1 MEVDP
6 RIRPETEDT
15 LERRAEDCS
24 APPKTEVLLPTVR
37 VPVYKAVAVAF
48 VVVLFEAVKF
58 VSVEE
63 ALEMKPLPNW
73 RVVEVDCSPVPRVTN
88 GYANELPLPQP
99 VQFVTVRFPIT
110 AVLALRSVVEA
121 LPEA

>member
-1 MEVDP
+1 MV
-6 RIRPETEDT
+6 
-15 LERRAEDCS
+15 
-24 APPKTEVLLPTVR
+24 
-37 VPVYKAVAVAF
+37 VAL
-48 VVVLFEAVKF
+48 VVVELVAIKSVSVDEAVETNPFKN
-58 VSVEE
+58 
-63 ALEMKPLPNW
+63 AM
-73 RVVEVDCSPVPRVTN
+73 VVEVDCSPVPKVTN